1 MNFSETRRK
10 AKYIENSKTRQ
21 WEAQSGKT
29 NIQILE
35 VLGRDKHRKQDK
47 SINNLENKT
56 FQIEK
61 MISQIMNE
69 NTLQEGTSP

>member
-21 WEAQSGKT
+21 REAQSGKT

-35 VLGRDKHRKQDK
+35 VLGREKHGNA
-47 SINNLENKT
+47 IELEK
-56 FQIEK
+56 
-61 MISQIMNE
+61 
-69 NTLQEGTSP
+69 